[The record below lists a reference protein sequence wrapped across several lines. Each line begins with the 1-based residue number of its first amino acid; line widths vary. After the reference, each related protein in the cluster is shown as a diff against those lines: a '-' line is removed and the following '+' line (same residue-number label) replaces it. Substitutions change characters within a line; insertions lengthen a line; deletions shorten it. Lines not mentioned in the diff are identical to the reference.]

1 PVMLPHS
8 GANSAH
14 LTVSGAT
21 NNVLDGVNQFVKV
34 IHITVV
40 HDALRECEIRLI
52 APDGSSVLLSD
63 NVGVNVGNN
72 ITYDICFLNCTEP
85 AVPDPGFPANFNAA
99 AGYMHDETYYGAY
112 YPFDGTCLSVLT
124 GPVNGEWTLAFNDF
138 VGGDGGEILDWSIE
152 FNDSSGTG
160 CSVTCD
166 PPPPI
171 CGAVEDTL

>member
-1 PVMLPHS
+1 MLDVCQRLMYRVFLLLVVFQSLSGHQLSAQCSCTDCPVMLPHS

-85 AVPDPGFPANFNAA
+85 AVPDPGFPANF
-99 AGYMHDETYYGAY
+99 
-112 YPFDGTCLSVLT
+112 
-124 GPVNGEWTLAFNDF
+124 
-138 VGGDGGEILDWSIE
+138 
-152 FNDSSGTG
+152 
-160 CSVTCD
+160 
-166 PPPPI
+166 
-171 CGAVEDTL
+171 